1 MVRRAVA
8 LSIALIAVVALGACM
23 VPRPPGDS
31 PLRYRDAVFSQVDIT
46 RDLQYG
52 SATAQNG
59 TPTAL
64 RLDLYQPRG
73 DTQTKRPALVWV
85 HGGGF
90 SGGDKAD
97 PADAGRLDDV
107 RQARLRRRLD
117 QLPPDL
123 PRLRRQQHPARVLRG
138 GDRRP
143 ARRPGCRALAAQE
156 RGRLPP

>member
-1 MVRRAVA
+1 MHGPPPARRQPTA
-8 LSIALIAVVALGACM
+8 L
-23 VPRPPGDS
+23 PR
-31 PLRYRDAVFSQVDIT
+31 RDVHQVDIT

-52 SATAQNG
+52 SATAQSG

-64 RLDLYQPRG
+64 KLDLYQPRG

-97 PADAGRLDDV
+97 PADADFSTTFAKLGYVVVSINYRLI
-107 RQARLRRRLD
+107 A
-117 QLPPDL
+117 
-123 PRLRRQQHPARVLRG
+123 PRLRRQQHPAGVLRG

-143 ARRPGCRALAAQE
+143 ARRAGGRALAAQE